1 MRLHQVLHCANSD
14 ANVNTE
20 NVSLDHCLHLRLCD
34 VKVDVDVN
42 IDANA
47 NVMCEQGSSSN

>member
-1 MRLHQVLHCANSD
+1 MHLRQALHWANSD
-14 ANVNTE
+14 ANANTE
-20 NVSLDHCLHLRLCD
+20 NVSLDHCLRLCY